1 MKIIFIASYPRSGST
16 ILDALIRK
24 TKNSNF
30 ISIGEFFY
38 IFEKGFKNNEKCA
51 DGVKFLEHPFWQK
64 IFHGLNHKK
73 ASRELHFLKNPFIFP
88 FFLLIGYFNKN
99 ILFKIFPNFFN
110 VFYEILARVY
120 IESGN
125 RIIIDASKD
134 PRQLFI
140 LTLFSQINIE
150 IIHLVRDVRAT
161 SFSWKR
167 KKVYK
172 ENTYFKR
179 KSALRSSLRW
189 LNDHLWTLFI
199 SKINYNTSYKKYFY
213 EEFESLKTLKFFGKT
228 YSIDLN
234 RKKISFNIEIGG
246 NVNKFVNF
254 RSITIDN
261 DWKKNMKVIDYILV
275 TSLMWP
281 MLIFFKYKIK
291 R

>member
-16 ILDALIRK
+16 ILDVIIRK

-38 IFEKGFKNNEKCA
+38 IFEKGFNNNEKCA

-64 IFHGLNHKK
+64 IFHGLNHNK
-73 ASRELHFLKNPFIFP
+73 ASRELRFLKNPFFFP
-88 FFLLIGYFNKN
+88 FFLLMGYLNKN

-110 VFYEILARVY
+110 VFYEILLRVCR
-120 IESGN
+120 ESGN
-125 RIIIDASKD
+125 KIIIDASKD
-134 PRQLFI
+134 HRQLFI
-140 LTLFSQINIE
+140 LSLFSQINIE

-179 KSALRSSLRW
+179 KSVLRSSLRW

-199 SKINYNTSYKKYFY
+199 SKINYKTSYNRFFY
-213 EEFESLKTLKFFGKT
+213 EQFESLETLKFFGKT
-228 YSIDLN
+228 YLIDLN
-234 RKKISFNIEIGG
+234 HKKTSFNVEIGG

-254 RSITIDN
+254 KSITIDN
-261 DWKKNMKVIDYILV
+261 DWKKNMKFIDYILV
-275 TSLMWP
+275 TSLTWP
-281 MLIFFKYKIK
+281 MLIFFKYKIT

>member
-1 MKIIFIASYPRSGST
+1 VKIIFIASYPRSGST
-16 ILDALIRK
+16 ILDVIIRK

-38 IFEKGFKNNEKCA
+38 IFEKGFNNNEKCA

-64 IFHGLNHKK
+64 IFHGLNHNK
-73 ASRELHFLKNPFIFP
+73 ASRELRFLKNPFFFP
-88 FFLLIGYFNKN
+88 FFLLMGYLNKN

-110 VFYEILARVY
+110 VFYEILLRVCR
-120 IESGN
+120 ESGN
-125 RIIIDASKD
+125 KIIIDASKD

-140 LTLFSQINIE
+140 LSLFSQINIE

-172 ENTYFKR
+172 ENTYFRR
-179 KSALRSSLRW
+179 KSVLRSSLRW

-199 SKINYNTSYKKYFY
+199 SKINYKTSYNRFFY
-213 EEFESLKTLKFFGKT
+213 EQFESLETLKFFGKT
-228 YSIDLN
+228 YLIDLN
-234 RKKISFNIEIGG
+234 HKKTSFNVEIGG
-246 NVNKFVNF
+246 NINKFVNF
-254 RSITIDN
+254 KSITIDN
-261 DWKKNMKVIDYILV
+261 DWKKNMKFIDYILV

-281 MLIFFKYKIK
+281 MLIFFKYKIT

>member
-1 MKIIFIASYPRSGST
+1 VKIIFIASYPRSGST
-16 ILDALIRK
+16 ILDVIIRK

-38 IFEKGFKNNEKCA
+38 IFEKGFNNNEKCA

-64 IFHGLNHKK
+64 IFHGLNHNK
-73 ASRELHFLKNPFIFP
+73 ASRELRFLKNPFFFP
-88 FFLLIGYFNKN
+88 FFLIMGYLNKN

-110 VFYEILARVY
+110 VFYEILLRVCR
-120 IESGN
+120 ESGN
-125 RIIIDASKD
+125 KIIIDASKD

-140 LTLFSQINIE
+140 LSLFSQINIE

-179 KSALRSSLRW
+179 KSVLRSSLRW

-199 SKINYNTSYKKYFY
+199 SKINYKTSYNRFFY
-213 EEFESLKTLKFFGKT
+213 EQFESLETLKFFGKT
-228 YSIDLN
+228 YLVDLN
-234 RKKISFNIEIGG
+234 HKKTSFNVEIGG

-254 RSITIDN
+254 KSITIDN
-261 DWKKNMKVIDYILV
+261 DWKKNMKFIDYILV

-281 MLIFFKYKIK
+281 MLIFFKYKIT

>member
-1 MKIIFIASYPRSGST
+1 M
-16 ILDALIRK
+16 
-24 TKNSNF
+24 
-30 ISIGEFFY
+30 
-38 IFEKGFKNNEKCA
+38 
-51 DGVKFLEHPFWQK
+51 
-64 IFHGLNHKK
+64 
-73 ASRELHFLKNPFIFP
+73 
-88 FFLLIGYFNKN
+88 GYLNKN

-110 VFYEILARVY
+110 VFYEILLRVCR
-120 IESGN
+120 ESGN
-125 RIIIDASKD
+125 KIIIDASKD

-140 LTLFSQINIE
+140 LSLFSQINIE

-179 KSALRSSLRW
+179 KSVLRSSLRW

-199 SKINYNTSYKKYFY
+199 SKINYKTSYNRFFY
-213 EEFESLKTLKFFGKT
+213 EQFESLETLKFFGKT
-228 YSIDLN
+228 YLIDLN
-234 RKKISFNIEIGG
+234 HKKTSFNVEIGG

-254 RSITIDN
+254 KSITIDN
-261 DWKKNMKVIDYILV
+261 DWKKNMKFIDYILV

-281 MLIFFKYKIK
+281 MLIFFKYKIT

>member
-1 MKIIFIASYPRSGST
+1 VKIIFIASYPRSGST
-16 ILDALIRK
+16 ILDVIIRK

-38 IFEKGFKNNEKCA
+38 IFEKGFNNNEKCA

-64 IFHGLNHKK
+64 IFHGLNHNK
-73 ASRELHFLKNPFIFP
+73 ASRELRFLKNPFFFP
-88 FFLLIGYFNKN
+88 FFLLMGYLNKN

-110 VFYEILARVY
+110 VFYEILLRVCR
-120 IESGN
+120 ESGN
-125 RIIIDASKD
+125 KIIIDASKD

-140 LTLFSQINIE
+140 LSLFSQINIE

-179 KSALRSSLRW
+179 KSVLRSSLRW

-199 SKINYNTSYKKYFY
+199 SKINYKTSYNRFFY
-213 EEFESLKTLKFFGKT
+213 EQFESLETLKFFGKT
-228 YSIDLN
+228 YLIDLN
-234 RKKISFNIEIGG
+234 HKKTSFNVEIGG

-254 RSITIDN
+254 KSITIDN
-261 DWKKNMKVIDYILV
+261 DWKKNMKFIDYILV
-275 TSLMWP
+275 TSLTWP
-281 MLIFFKYKIK
+281 MLIFFKYKIT

>member
-1 MKIIFIASYPRSGST
+1 VKIIFIASYPRSGST
-16 ILDALIRK
+16 ILDVIIRK

-38 IFEKGFKNNEKCA
+38 IFEKGFSNNEKCA

-64 IFHGLNHKK
+64 IFHGLNHNK
-73 ASRELHFLKNPFIFP
+73 ASRELRFLKNPFFFP
-88 FFLLIGYFNKN
+88 FFLIMGYLNKN

-110 VFYEILARVY
+110 VFYEILLRVCR
-120 IESGN
+120 ESGN
-125 RIIIDASKD
+125 KIIIDASKD

-140 LTLFSQINIE
+140 LSLFSQINIE

-179 KSALRSSLRW
+179 KSVLRSSLRW

-199 SKINYNTSYKKYFY
+199 SKINYKTSYNRFFY
-213 EEFESLKTLKFFGKT
+213 EQFESLETLKFFGKT
-228 YSIDLN
+228 YLVDLN
-234 RKKISFNIEIGG
+234 HKKTSFNVEIGG

-254 RSITIDN
+254 KSITIDN
-261 DWKKNMKVIDYILV
+261 DWKKNMKFIDYILV

-281 MLIFFKYKIK
+281 MLIFFKYKIT